1 MQIKVIMAKIT
12 NGNCRL
18 MYSCYIN
25 FAAQNHSEVNNLW
38 EIGKKRGKKLWKHE
52 FSEIYELTKNSQCM
66 VHRRRSRSG
75 WSGFGLTTFIQGKNE
90 TSFLQ
95 KQARNRSASMIFRLV
110 RLIIILYNR

>member
-18 MYSCYIN
+18 MYCCYIN

-52 FSEIYELTKNSQCM
+52 FSEIYELSKNSQCM
-66 VHRRRSRSG
+66 VRLFTTTCISTIYLVSWYRQIYIMWMVYYVIVDTTRNHVLLLISRSC
-75 WSGFGLTTFIQGKNE
+75 IH
-90 TSFLQ
+90 
-95 KQARNRSASMIFRLV
+95 
-110 RLIIILYNR
+110 